1 MTLKP
6 SAGSVA
12 ELEWTKSSYSDN
24 GNSNECVEVAWQKS
38 SYSGQ
43 GNGNEC
49 LEVGWEKSSYSDS
62 SNGHDCIEVATTPDT
77 IRIRDSKNPHGP
89 QLRLRPSAWADFVA
103 FAVEGVERTA
113 AAGGG
118 LT

>member
-6 SAGSVA
+6 SAGNAS
-12 ELEWTKSSYSDN
+12 ELEWT
-24 GNSNECVEVAWQKS
+24 KS

-49 LEVGWEKSSYSDS
+49 LEVTWQKSSYSDS
-62 SNGHDCIEVATTPDT
+62 NERDDCIEVATTPDT

-89 QLRLRPSAWADFVA
+89 QLRLRPAAWADFVA
-103 FAVEGVERTA
+103 YA
-113 AAGGG
+113 AARG
-118 LT
+118 